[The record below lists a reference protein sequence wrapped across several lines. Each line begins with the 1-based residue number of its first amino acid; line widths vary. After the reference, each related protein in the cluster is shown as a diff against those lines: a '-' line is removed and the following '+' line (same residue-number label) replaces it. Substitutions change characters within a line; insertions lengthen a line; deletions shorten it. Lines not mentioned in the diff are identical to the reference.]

1 MKKSLIISKALL
13 LLTIFIFTGCSPQR
27 SPKSTVRAAI
37 EALSEGNVTEAEKYF
52 TSDEFSDTFWENRR
66 ESYTRGCFGVKTDDL
81 VFEEDYTIA
90 GDIMIDVYVGTHEV
104 DTFWMVEID
113 NRWYIRDT
121 SYYCRNMPR

>member
-1 MKKSLIISKALL
+1 M
-13 LLTIFIFTGCSPQR
+13 IFTVISCSPQR
-27 SPKSTVRAAI
+27 SPKSTVKAAL
-37 EALSEGNVTEAEKYF
+37 EALSEGDVTEAEKYF

-66 ESYTRGCFGVKTDDL
+66 ESYIRGCFDVKTDDF
-81 VFEEDYTIA
+81 VFEEEYTIA